1 VDEFLDV
8 VELFVKV
15 LETRVGLLTLR
26 VRLGANKLFFDPLLH
41 LLELAA
47 VPRGPLELLLEH
59 RGPLVDLLKHF
70 VKVEVLRVRL
80 AVHRLVLRSLLRRH
94 DRAEVMKEVFVGV
107 GRKLHKAIGLAL
119 IRTAISL
126 DRRMDGFLPSQWTL
140 AHTLSGGS
148 LPVLE
153 LGPVWR
159 GVVVARFAGEAGKIE
174 TGIGR
179 VQAKVPHAMG

>member
-1 VDEFLDV
+1 MKRLTKVFLPFDIWN
-8 VELFVKV
+8 
-15 LETRVGLLTLR
+15 TLC
-26 VRLGANKLFFDPLLH
+26 KD
-41 LLELAA
+41 
-47 VPRGPLELLLEH
+47 
-59 RGPLVDLLKHF
+59 
-70 VKVEVLRVRL
+70 KVESKSHFLSLKRNS
-80 AVHRLVLRSLLRRH
+80 AVFQTSEILRSAAMNHENLL
-94 DRAEVMKEVFVGV
+94 KEVFVGV

-126 DRRMDGFLPSQWTL
+126 DRRMDGFLSPQRTL
-140 AHTLSGGS
+140 AHTLSGGG

>member
-1 VDEFLDV
+1 M
-8 VELFVKV
+8 K
-15 LETRVGLLTLR
+15 G
-26 VRLGANKLFFDPLLH
+26 NS
-41 LLELAA
+41 A
-47 VPRGPLELLLEH
+47 VFQTSEI
-59 RGPLVDLLKHF
+59 
-70 VKVEVLRVRL
+70 
-80 AVHRLVLRSLLRRH
+80 LRSAAMNHENLL
-94 DRAEVMKEVFVGV
+94 KEVFVGV

-119 IRTAISL
+119 FRTAISL
-126 DRRMDGFLPSQWTL
+126 DRRMDGFLSPQRTL